1 MLLEYLANEEKMKDL
16 IRIDVKL
23 YNRILRLLKKLG
35 DFMKILII
43 GSVGSG
49 KSTYAR
55 MISVKLN
62 IKVYEIDLI
71 VHDDKTNTKR
81 TIKEQDEIIASIEKN
96 NSWIIEGTL
105 RKNLQYLLD
114 ISDKIVFLDVP
125 YNVRKRRILTRFIKQ
140 KTKIEKCSYKPTLK
154 MLKMMLKWNKQFE
167 ENKGRFCDMLN
178 NYKNK
183 LEIIKI

>member
-1 MLLEYLANEEKMKDL
+1 
-16 IRIDVKL
+16 
-23 YNRILRLLKKLG
+23 
-35 DFMKILII
+35 MKILII
-43 GSVGSG
+43 GSVGSE

-55 MISVKLN
+55 MISAKLN

-81 TIKEQDEIIASIEKN
+81 TAKEQDEIIAGIDKN

-105 RKNLQYLLD
+105 RENLQYLLE
-114 ISDKIVFLDVP
+114 ISDKIIFLDVP

-140 KTKIEKCSYKPTLK
+140 KIKSEKCSYKPTLQ
-154 MLKMMLKWNKQFE
+154 MLKRMFNWNRQFE
-167 ENKGRFCDMLN
+167 KNKVRFCNTLD
-178 NYKNK
+178 NYRTK